1 MSSAALDALL
11 ALQGV
16 DTDID
21 RHRHRREAL
30 PARQEAAK
38 VGQRIGVLDRDAAD
52 VGAILAEIVAREEAL
67 EGELAATEARIGE
80 VNRRLYGGQVAASRE
95 LQAMA
100 ADVKNLEARRSDLE
114 DRVLA
119 VLDEREPHDLRLAAL
134 AAERAEAEGRRAE
147 LAVTIA
153 DAEAEIDAEL
163 AALGDQ
169 RVALASEPPADLLAT
184 YERIRSRLGGVGVAR
199 LVGSQCQGCFLTLP
213 SGEVDRLRHLP
224 ADAVVTCEDCSRIL
238 VVG

>member
-1 MSSAALDALL
+1 MTSPALEVLL

-30 PARQEAAK
+30 PDRQEAAE
-38 VGQRIGVLDRDAAD
+38 VDRRIAVLERDRAD
-52 VGAILAEIVAREEAL
+52 IGATLAEIVAREEAL
-67 EGELAATEARIGE
+67 EADLAATEARIGE

-100 ADVKNLEARRSDLE
+100 ADVKILEARRSDLE

-119 VLDEREPHDLRLAAL
+119 ILDEREPHDLRLAVL
-134 AAERAEAEGRRAE
+134 AAERAGAEVRRAE
-147 LAVTIA
+147 LAATIA
-153 DAEAEIDAEL
+153 AAELEIDTEIVML
-163 AALGDQ
+163 VDKRL
-169 RVALASEPPADLLAT
+169 ALADEVSVDLLAT

-224 ADAVVTCEDCSRIL
+224 ADAVVACEDCGRIL

>member
-1 MSSAALDALL
+1 LSSPALEALL

-30 PARQEAAK
+30 PEKDEAAE
-38 VGQRIGVLDRDAAD
+38 VDRRIAVLDRDQAD
-52 VGAILAEIVAREEAL
+52 VGATLAEIVAREGVL
-67 EGELAATEARIGE
+67 ESDLAATEARIDE
-80 VNRRLYGGQVAASRE
+80 VNRRLYGGQVAASRD

-100 ADVKNLEARRSDLE
+100 ADVKALQGRQSDLE

-119 VLDEREPHDLRLAAL
+119 ILDEREPHDGRLAVL
-134 AAERAEAEGRRAE
+134 AAERSDALARRQE
-147 LAVTIA
+147 LAVAIA
-153 DAEAEIDAEL
+153 DAEAEIDAEI
-163 AALGDQ
+163 AALVDQ
-169 RVALASEPPADLLAT
+169 RSALAPEVPADLLAT
-184 YERIRSRLGGVGVAR
+184 YEQIRSRLGGVGVAR

-224 ADAVVTCEDCSRIL
+224 PDAVATCEDCGRIL

>member
-1 MSSAALDALL
+1 MTSPALEALL
-11 ALQGV
+11 AVQGV

-30 PARQEAAK
+30 PDKQEATDLDR
-38 VGQRIGVLDRDAAD
+38 RIAVLDRDGAD
-52 VGAILAEIVAREEAL
+52 VGAVLAEIVAREEVL
-67 EGELAATEARIGE
+67 EADLAATEARIVE

-100 ADVKNLEARRSDLE
+100 ADVKSLQGRQSDLE
-114 DRVLA
+114 DRVLV
-119 VLDEREPHDLRLAAL
+119 VLDEREPHDRRVGAL
-134 AAERAEAEGRRAE
+134 AAERVAAEARRDE

-153 DAEAEIDAEL
+153 GAEAGIDAEI
-163 AALGDQ
+163 AALDDQ
-169 RVALASEPPADLLAT
+169 RATLVPDVPADLLAT
-184 YERIRSRLGGVGVAR
+184 YERLRSRLGGVGVAR

-224 ADAVVTCEDCSRIL
+224 ADSVVTCEDCGRIL

>member
-1 MSSAALDALL
+1 VTSPALDALL

-21 RHRHRREAL
+21 RHQYRREAL
-30 PARQEAAK
+30 PDRQEATEVDRRVA
-38 VGQRIGVLDRDAAD
+38 ILDRDRGD
-52 VGAILAEIVAREEAL
+52 IGVTLAEIVAREEAL
-67 EGELAATEARIGE
+67 EADLAATEARIGE

-100 ADVKNLEARRSDLE
+100 ADVKVLEARQSDLE
-114 DRVLA
+114 DRVL
-119 VLDEREPHDLRLAAL
+119 VILDEREPHDLRLAAL
-134 AAERAEAEGRRAE
+134 GAERAGAEARRAE

-153 DAEAEIDAEL
+153 DAEAEIDTDL

-169 RVALASEPPADLLAT
+169 RVALASEVPADLLAT

-224 ADAVVTCEDCSRIL
+224 ADAVVTCEDCGRIL

>member
-1 MSSAALDALL
+1 MSSPALDALL
-11 ALQGV
+11 ALQDV
-16 DTDID
+16 DTDVD
-21 RHRHRREAL
+21 RHRHRRDAL
-30 PARQEAAK
+30 PDKHEAAE
-38 VGQRIGVLDRDAAD
+38 VDRRIAVLDRDGAE

-67 EGELAATEARIGE
+67 EADLAATETRIAE

-100 ADVKNLEARRSDLE
+100 ADVKALQARQSNLE
-114 DRVLA
+114 DRVLV
-119 VLDEREPHDLRLAAL
+119 VLDEREPHDHRLAAL
-134 AAERAEAEGRRAE
+134 AAERAGAEGRRGD

-153 DAEAEIDAEL
+153 GDEAEIDAEI
-163 AALGDQ
+163 AALVEQ
-169 RVALASEPPADLLAT
+169 RAALVSEVPADLLAT

-224 ADAVVTCEDCSRIL
+224 SDAVVTCEDCGRIL